1 MGETHGEP
9 LRVTARLAAPS
20 RRYTLAW
27 RHTPRPPAPRSF
39 PDPLGVASHPAPA
52 LLPTHLGRARL
63 YTAAAWPHAPRP
75 QRWRTF
81 QLCTPCACVCAVQAV
96 RHEQMVH
103 LTNYCMQVQSAHC
116 GTHEEG
122 NCASFDDLSHAAPH
136 VDFRGAVLPAIY
148 ALVADS
154 LLASRR
160 ELLTGLREHG
170 GGRRCAANARSLA
183 RRLFGCSAVSS
194 HCCCCL
200 PACFTPL
207 VSPLHTSRPHPFLAP
222 SSPLVHTPS
231 SPLPP
236 LSHAWPPGCVRSSA
250 SISCLRRVGGPS

>member
-1 MGETHGEP
+1 MDRAKASTHGFIIQKYLEAPLLYHGRKFDLRVWAVCASDAGSQIGMRVYAFREGYARTSSEQFALPTADGRDARGAPAGDGETC
-9 LRVTARLAAPS
+9 R
-20 RRYTLAW
+20 
-27 RHTPRPPAPRSF
+27 
-39 PDPLGVASHPAPA
+39 
-52 LLPTHLGRARL
+52 
-63 YTAAAWPHAPRP
+63 
-75 QRWRTF
+75 
-81 QLCTPCACVCAVQAV
+81 AVQEAV